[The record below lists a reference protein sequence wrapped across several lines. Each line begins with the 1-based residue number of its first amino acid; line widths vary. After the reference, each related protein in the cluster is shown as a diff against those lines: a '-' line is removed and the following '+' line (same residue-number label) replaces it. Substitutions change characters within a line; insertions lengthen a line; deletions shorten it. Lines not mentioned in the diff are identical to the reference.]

1 MTLSALGI
9 FSAAGAGGVVAGSY
23 DLLETQILGSSQNS
37 ITFSSL
43 GTYASDY
50 KHLQIRVTTRVAAAS
65 TGATLTFRLN
75 GDTGSNYSNHE
86 LTGNGSSVTSYGEAN
101 VTRGFFG
108 VSPGSSSTANV
119 FGSTVFDL
127 LDPFSTTKNKTS
139 RSLGGQTSG
148 NFVYLYSSSHR
159 STAATTSIQIFHV
172 SGSDFVT
179 GTRMSLYGSK
189 G

>member
-23 DLLETQILGSSQNS
+23 DLLETNILGSAQSS

-43 GTYASDY
+43 ATYASTY
-50 KHLQIRVTTRVAAAS
+50 KHLQIRATVRVSAAT
-65 TGATLTFRLN
+65 TGATLVFRLN

-119 FGSTVFDL
+119 FGSIVFDL

-159 STAATTSIQIFHV
+159 STASATSIQV
-172 SGSDFVT
+172 YENTGSNLVT
-179 GTRMSLYGSK
+179 GTRMSLYGIK